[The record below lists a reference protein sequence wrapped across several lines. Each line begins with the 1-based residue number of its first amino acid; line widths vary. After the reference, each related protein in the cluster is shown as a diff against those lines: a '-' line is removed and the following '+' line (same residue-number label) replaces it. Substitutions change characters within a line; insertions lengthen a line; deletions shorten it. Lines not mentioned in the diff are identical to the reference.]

1 MAAEQPHAAMVA
13 LGQPD
18 HVAGPA
24 AAKLVVRHIQ
34 IETARFLQPHE
45 IDEVTDVI
53 PERVALRQ
61 LCEHLHNTHVATHA
75 PTVVAAP
82 GPAFP
87 GQLYRGSLLTCCA
100 TRALRY
106 S

>member
-1 MAAEQPHAAMVA
+1 MAEQLHDAMVA

-24 AAKLVVRHIQ
+24 AAKLLARDVQIQ
-34 IETARFLQPHE
+34 TARFLHPQD
-45 IDEVTDVI
+45 IDAITDVI

>member
-1 MAAEQPHAAMVA
+1 MAEQLHDAMVA

-24 AAKLVVRHIQ
+24 AAKLLARDVQIQ
-34 IETARFLQPHE
+34 TARFLHPQD
-45 IDEVTDVI
+45 IDAITDVI

-61 LCEHLHNTHVATHA
+61 LCEHLHNAHVATHA

-82 GPAFP
+82 GPTFP
-87 GQLYRGSLLTCCA
+87 SQLYRASC
-100 TRALRY
+100 
-106 S
+106 